1 VNEFAGWITVSLQ
14 FFEASMGEKKR
25 PYIFYDVVISI
36 CSTCYR
42 KIEGKTVFEDGKVYL
57 LKRCPQHGHERVL
70 IADDVE
76 YYRLCREVFIK
87 APEMPLVYNTP
98 VKWGCP
104 YDCGLCTD
112 HEQHSCL
119 TLVEICD
126 YCNLR
131 CPVCYAS
138 SGPERQQFRDLSLIE
153 KMLDA
158 VVRNEGHPDVV
169 QISGGEPTMHP
180 DFFAVLDLAKARPIR
195 HLMINTNGIR
205 IAQDEEFVKRLSEY
219 AEDFEVYLQF
229 DSFER
234 DRLMVLRGADLR
246 RVRHDAVEN
255 LNRYNISTN
264 LVVTLKKGLNDGE
277 IGQTIDYALRQP
289 CIRGVTF
296 QPIQD
301 AGRLEEFDPATDR
314 LTLTEV
320 RRKILE
326 QTTVF
331 KPEDIIPVPCHP
343 DSLAMAYALKLGG
356 KVTPLTSMIPPEV
369 LINAGGNTILYEQEQ
384 KVRESLFKLFA
395 TNHSPKSGA
404 GSLRE
409 LLCCLP
415 QILVPD
421 GLSYQN
427 IFRIIIMQFIDAH
440 SFDVR
445 SVKKT
450 CVHIVHPDGRLIPF
464 DTYNLFYRDHLEQS
478 RLAPLRQRAE
488 GNLGVV
494 PLQATKSKG
503 GLDVIQ

>member
-1 VNEFAGWITVSLQ
+1 
-14 FFEASMGEKKR
+14 MGDKKR

-36 CSTCYR
+36 CSTCYQ
-42 KIEGKTVFEDGKVYL
+42 KIEAKMVFQDGNVYL

-76 YYRLCREVFIK
+76 YYRRCREVFIK
-87 APEMPLVYNTP
+87 PPEMPLVYNTP

-119 TLVEICD
+119 TLIEICD

-138 SGPERQQFRDLSLIE
+138 SGPERQQFRDLSLIK
-153 KMLDA
+153 KMLA
-158 VVRNEGHPDVV
+158 AIVRNEGHPDVV

-180 DFFAVLDLAKARPIR
+180 DFFAVLDMAKALPIK
-195 HLMINTNGIR
+195 HLMVNTNGVR
-205 IAQDEEFVKRLSEY
+205 VAQEEEFVMRLSDY

-234 DRLMVLRGADLR
+234 EPLMVLRGADLR
-246 RVRHDAVEN
+246 RIRQDAIEK
-255 LNRYNISTN
+255 LNRYNIATN

-277 IGQTIDYALRQP
+277 IGRIIEYALEQP
-289 CIRGVTF
+289 CVRGVTF

-301 AGRLEEFDPATDR
+301 AGRLEEFDPSTDR

-320 RRKILE
+320 RRKILQ

-331 KPEDIIPVPCHP
+331 KAEDIIPVPCHP

-356 KVTPLTSMIPPEV
+356 RVTPLTSMIPPEV
-369 LINAGGNTILYEQEQ
+369 LINAGGNTILYEQDVV
-384 KVRESLFKLFA
+384 VRENLFKLFA

-415 QILVPD
+415 QVLVPD
-421 GLSYQN
+421 GLDYQN

-464 DTYNLFYRDHLEQS
+464 DTYNLFYRDDLERT
-478 RLAPLRQRAE
+478 RLATLRQKSESSLAS
-488 GNLGVV
+488 LGG
-494 PLQATKSKG
+494 T
-503 GLDVIQ
+503 GL